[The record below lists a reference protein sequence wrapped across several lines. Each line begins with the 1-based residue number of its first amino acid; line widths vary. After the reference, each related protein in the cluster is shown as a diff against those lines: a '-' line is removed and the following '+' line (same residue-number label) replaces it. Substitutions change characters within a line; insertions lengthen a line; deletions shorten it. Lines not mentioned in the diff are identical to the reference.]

1 MFERIKLTQITPR
14 VYLMDDAGEATG
26 YLVIGEEK
34 AAVID
39 TMNGWEDVQA
49 AARTL
54 TDLPL
59 TVINTHGHCDHIYG
73 NIYFDEAYL
82 HPDDFALAQEHS
94 HFPEFTALCEKH
106 GMRMPPFRPLNH
118 GDVLDL
124 GGLHL
129 QAVHLPG
136 HTPGGLLIL
145 LKEERILFTGDAIN
159 RHLWLQLDGCLPA
172 GKAADALEKVMGLTE
187 QADVILHGHAKGT
200 EPISLMND
208 LLRGLREIE
217 AGQTWNDLP
226 YHWFGGEGRQ
236 HAFAENSVICYP
248 KG

>member
-1 MFERIKLTQITPR
+1 MFERIKLTRINPH

-26 YLVIGEEK
+26 YLVVGKEK

-39 TMNGWEDVQA
+39 TMNGWEDVCA
-49 AARTL
+49 VARTI

-59 TVINTHGHCDHIYG
+59 TVINTHGHCDHIFG
-73 NIYFDEAYL
+73 NVYFEEAYV
-82 HPDDFALAQEHS
+82 HPDELPLAHEHS
-94 HFPEFTALCEKH
+94 QFPEFVEQCEKH
-106 GMRMPPFRPLNH
+106 GVRMPPFKAF
-118 GDVLDL
+118 DISQEVDL

-129 QAVHLPG
+129 KGIHLPG

-145 LKEERILFTGDAIN
+145 LKEDRILFTGDAIN

-172 GKAADALEKVMGLTE
+172 GEAADALEKIMYLTE
-187 QADVILHGHAKGT
+187 EADFILHGHAKGT

-217 AGQTWNDLP
+217 AGQTENDPP
-226 YHWFGGEGRQ
+226 YQWFGGEARQ
-236 HAFAENSVICYP
+236 HPFAENSVICYP
-248 KG
+248 KP